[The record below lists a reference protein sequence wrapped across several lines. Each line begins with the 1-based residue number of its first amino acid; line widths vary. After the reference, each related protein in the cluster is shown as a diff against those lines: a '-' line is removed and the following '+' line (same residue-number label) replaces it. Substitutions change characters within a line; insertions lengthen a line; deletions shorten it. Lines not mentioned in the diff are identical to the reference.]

1 MADQETTVFYGWYL
15 VAICFVINFIVF
27 GISVNTFTVYVK
39 PISSDMGWSRGQFS
53 FGLTLAS
60 LAMGIMAP
68 LVGRLIDRAGARIV
82 MTFGALTIGLCTI
95 ALSKANALWLFYLLY
110 MISGAGQAGTTLIPI
125 SLVIS
130 NWFTLKRG
138 KALGI
143 VMTGTGL
150 GAMVMVPV
158 TSWIVVNWGWRTSY
172 FIMGWIILSM
182 APVCFFLV
190 KTSPSDMGLKPDGG
204 MIDQA
209 APPVKLKGLPASAA
223 LKTGSFWLI
232 SAMMFIL
239 GLVGMG
245 MGLHLM
251 PYLTDIGHSE
261 ITAGIL
267 ISIISAMTVLGKI
280 SMGIFADRWGIRKVI
295 ILACTVIITG
305 ILILMHAEAL
315 LIAVIFAVFYG
326 YAIGAPLMI
335 NPTLTADCFGLA
347 FFGAIFGILSLF
359 NILGAGIG
367 AWLAGAI
374 FDTAGSYNP
383 AFWLF
388 IAITVIA
395 GLSGAMTKQQ
405 AFLLQKNND
414 KLNSPVSP

>member
-1 MADQETTVFYGWYL
+1 MADQKTTMFYGWYL
-15 VAICFVINFIVF
+15 VAVCFVINFIVF

-39 PISSDMGWSRGQFS
+39 PISTDMGWSRGQFS

-68 LVGRLIDRAGARIV
+68 LVGRLIDRIGARIV
-82 MTFGALTIGLCTI
+82 MAVGALTIGLCTVV
-95 ALSKANALWLFYLLY
+95 LSKATSLWLFYLLY

-130 NWFTLKRG
+130 NWFNLRRG
-138 KALGI
+138 RALGI

-172 FIMGWIILSM
+172 LIMGWIIVSM
-182 APVCFFLV
+182 APVCFFFI
-190 KTSPSDMGLKPDGG
+190 KTSPSEMGLKPDGG
-204 MIDQA
+204 EVGE
-209 APPVKLKGLPASAA
+209 APPEKLEGLSPAAA
-223 LKTGSFWLI
+223 LKSGSFWLI
-232 SAMMFIL
+232 AAMMFLL

-245 MGLHLM
+245 LGLHLM
-251 PYLTDIGHSE
+251 PYLTDIGYPE

-267 ISIISAMTVLGKI
+267 IAVISGMTVLGKV
-280 SMGIFADRWGIRKVI
+280 SMGIFADRWGVRKVV

-305 ILILMHAEAL
+305 ILILMHAKVL
-315 LIAVIFAVFYG
+315 LIAVIFSLFYG

-347 FFGAIFGILSLF
+347 SFGAIFGILSLF
-359 NILGAGIG
+359 NIMGAGLG

-383 AFWLF
+383 VFWLF
-388 IAITVIA
+388 IALTVAA
-395 GLSGAMTKQQ
+395 GLAGAMTKRQV
-405 AFLLQKNND
+405 A
-414 KLNSPVSP
+414 VSS